1 MAAGTCFPAGISLFS
16 VFLPKITYLLRDI
29 RPEEPKTN
37 RRNHKI
43 IPKSYNVTAIYGIMA
58 CIIT

>member
-29 RPEEPKTN
+29 RPDELKTN
-37 RRNHKI
+37 RGNHKNMT
-43 IPKSYNVTAIYGIMA
+43 KSYNVKAIYGIMA